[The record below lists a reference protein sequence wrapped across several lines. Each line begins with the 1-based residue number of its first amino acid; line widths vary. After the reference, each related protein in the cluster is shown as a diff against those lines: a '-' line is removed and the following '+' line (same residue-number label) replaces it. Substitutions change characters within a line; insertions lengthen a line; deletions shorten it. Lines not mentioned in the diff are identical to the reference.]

1 LSVVLGASGLW
12 LMAQAFG
19 SPREMLLSTQS
30 PGNALGALTFPI
42 VGALIVWHRPGNRIG
57 WLLCGASIFSGVE
70 AFTTG
75 YTLSETLSQAGENVP
90 RSFSVSQ
97 PPASLAG
104 EAARPVLVWLMW
116 VRSWAWIPWLGTL
129 ITLLPLIYPNGH
141 LVSPRWRP
149 VAWLSAGW
157 MMLLFAGGAFNRATI
172 GPFQLGFA
180 NPAGIPGAEDALLLL
195 AQIALGLLAVTWV
208 ASVLSLVVRY
218 RRSGSLERQQ
228 IRWLIF
234 SVAVLLV
241 TQPFVSFLQPLVSD
255 DVRFLLTCVAL
266 LALTGVPLSIGI
278 AILRYR
284 LYDIDLIIRRTLIYG
299 ALTAGLGLV
308 YWGSVVVLQ
317 QLLRPV
323 TQGSDLAI
331 VGSTLAVA
339 ALFQPARQRIQALV
353 DQRFYRRKYNTARTL
368 DAFST
373 HLREEVDLES
383 LSAELLA
390 VVGQTMQP
398 ERLSLWLRPPVA
410 RSGGR

>member
-1 LSVVLGASGLW
+1 
-12 LMAQAFG
+12 
-19 SPREMLLSTQS
+19 MLLSTQS
-30 PGNALGALTFPI
+30 PGNALGALTFPV
-42 VGALIVWHRPGNRIG
+42 VGALIVWHRPSNRIG
-57 WLLCGASIFSGVE
+57 WLLCGVGIFDGVE
-70 AFTTG
+70 AFAKG
-75 YTLSETLSQAGENVP
+75 MSGTLS
-90 RSFSVSQ
+90 
-97 PPASLAG
+97 G
-104 EAARPVLVWLMW
+104 EAAQPVIVWFTW
-116 VRSWAWIPWLGTL
+116 VESWAWIPAFGSL

-141 LVSPRWRP
+141 LLSPRWRP

-157 MMLLFAGGAFNRATI
+157 MLLFFAAVAFNRATF
-172 GPFQLGFA
+172 GPFTLGA
-180 NPAGIPGAEDALLLL
+180 SNPVGIRGAEDALQVLG
-195 AQIALGLLAVTWV
+195 QIATGLLAVTWG
-208 ASVLSLVVRY
+208 ASVVSLVLRY
-218 RRSGSLERQQ
+218 RRAGGLERQQ

-234 SVAVLLV
+234 SVLVLLV
-241 TQPFVSFLQPLVSD
+241 SQPFVSFLQPLVSD

-266 LALTGVPLSIGI
+266 LALTGVPLSIGV

-284 LYDIDLIIRRTLIYG
+284 LYEIDLIIRRTLIYG

-339 ALFQPARQRIQALV
+339 ALFQPARQRIQVLV
-353 DQRFYRRKYNTARTL
+353 DQRFYRSKYNTARTL
-368 DAFST
+368 EAFSA